1 MTLLMLLIILFI
13 SLPLKIEIS
22 FIISPCFILGQI
34 LTAVKF
40 LLGSISFRRQL
51 LIAVNYLP
59 RHTMNALQFSKL
71 VPGAIIPKR
80 KFRIFFQYTTSK
92 FFPDLFDN
100 QHDFGKRISER
111 FIDRSIHTV
120 LAVAPT
126 QSGKTG
132 SMLATIKYFLES
144 PSLSLPFQNIFII
157 TGHSSTEWTQQTKQR
172 FPIQFRDNIFHRN
185 QLKSFVHKVKT
196 LRNVLIFIDES
207 HIAARKHQ
215 SVQAALRDAGIS
227 DQALFDNDIKIV
239 LVTATP
245 NLCIKHYLIHDT
257 LSMDVPNNYRSIQS
271 LVDDGLVFTAKD
283 LSLPSSISNI
293 HELYSFISSS
303 PKFHIIRTPR
313 AKGFHST
320 IDNFVS
326 VFGTNDFDYMLSP
339 TDFDFLSSPPTKH
352 TFVFIIDR
360 LRCAKT
366 IHKDHIGILYE
377 RSPKVVNSD
386 SIIQGLLGRAT
397 GFHKA
402 FPIVFTHF

>member
-1 MTLLMLLIILFI
+1 MD
-13 SLPLKIEIS
+13 
-22 FIISPCFILGQI
+22 
-34 LTAVKF
+34 
-40 LLGSISFRRQL
+40 
-51 LIAVNYLP
+51 
-59 RHTMNALQFSKL
+59 ALQFSKL
-71 VPGAIIPKR
+71 IPGAIIKKHKFR
-80 KFRIFFQYTTSK
+80 KFFPYTTFN

-100 QHDFGKRISER
+100 QASFGQRIANR
-111 FIDRSIHTV
+111 FIDRSIHTI

-132 SMLATIKYFLES
+132 SMLAAIKYFLES
-144 PSLSLPFQNIFII
+144 DSLSLPFHNIFVI
-157 TGHSSTEWTQQTKQR
+157 TGHSSTEWTQQTKER
-172 FPIQFRDNIFHRN
+172 FPFQFRDNIFHRN
-185 QLKSFVHKVKT
+185 QLSSFVKKVSG
-196 LRNVLIFIDES
+196 LSNVLIFIDES

-227 DQALFDNDIKIV
+227 EQALFDNDIKIV

-245 NLCIKHYLIHDT
+245 SLCIKHYLIHDT
-257 LSMDVPNNYRSIQS
+257 LSMDVPDNYRSVQS

-283 LSLPSSISNI
+283 LSLPSSISNVQ
-293 HELYSFISSS
+293 ELYSILSYS
-303 PKFHIIRTPR
+303 PKYHIIRTPR

-326 VFGTNDFDYMLSP
+326 VFGVDDFDFILSP
-339 TDFDFLSSPPTKH
+339 TDFDFLSSIPIKH

-366 IHKDHIGILYE
+366 IHKDHIGFLYE

-386 SIIQGLLGRAT
+386 TVIQGLLGRAT